1 MDLAHEASPPD
12 AAGRRY
18 YRVFTG
24 EAEMQE
30 AAGIPGGRGGDHL
43 EALKAEVASAPVV
56 VFAARL
62 TDVRPLVQCLDQVRL
77 EHRVVTLSMADPS
90 LRERFHVLEEWTG
103 WGTLP
108 QVFVDGRFIGGA
120 QDLLAHPRL
129 QGTVPASGFWI
140 GWAGVLPFVVALF
153 GYWFG
158 PEVRR
163 PDFAAL
169 FIAYGAVILTFV
181 GAVHWGLVLG
191 QAAGPEGQRRMIA
204 SGVPAVA
211 ACVAL
216 LLPVT
221 AGAWLLFITFAA
233 FRLWET
239 HADVARPLPA
249 WYRRLRTRLTL
260 AVSTLLLIFALAA
273 S

>member
-1 MDLAHEASPPD
+1 MQN
-12 AAGRRY
+12 AAG
-18 YRVFTG
+18 TTS
-24 EAEMQE
+24 
-30 AAGIPGGRGGDHL
+30 PGGSEHL
-43 EALKAEVASAPVV
+43 EALKSEVASAPVV

-62 TDVRPLVQCLDQVRL
+62 TDVRPLVRCLDQVRL
-77 EHRVVTLSMADPS
+77 EHRVVTLSMADPA

-108 QVFVDGRFIGGA
+108 QVFVDRRFIGGA

-140 GWAGVLPFVVALF
+140 GWAGVLPLIIALG

-158 PEVRR
+158 PGRWR
-163 PDFAAL
+163 ADFASL

-191 QAAGPEGQRRMIA
+191 QAAGPDGERRMIA

-211 ACVAL
+211 ACIAL
-216 LLPVT
+216 LLPVP
-221 AGAWLLFITFAA
+221 AAAWLLFAA
-233 FRLWET
+233 FAGFRIWET
-239 HADVARPLPA
+239 MAGVARPLPE
-249 WYRRLRTRLTL
+249 WYRRLRTRLTV
-260 AVSTLLLIFALAA
+260 AVAALLLIFALAA